1 MPDLKVMEQF
11 LLNNTDHNTVN
22 NLLEQG
28 FEWSEAVELAYIV
41 ETN

>member
-11 LLNNTDHNTVN
+11 LLNNTDHKVVD

-28 FEWSEAVELAYIV
+28 IEWDEAVTLAYIV